1 MKKVSLIIMLLM
13 AFAMVATAQNK
24 KMKIAVM
31 DFKAGVGVNANEVEG
46 LSDML
51 INTLFETKKFD
62 IVERSQLNEVFK
74 EQNLQGDLTVQQCVQ
89 VGRILGVKSV
99 LIGTV
104 NFLAEHKNPD
114 GSVTGEY
121 NVDVRAVDVESGE
134 VVTTAGGTKT
144 SGSTYRTMMEKIGR
158 QLAENLTGEEPP
170 IRGLLTKGDIKDSFG
185 NYIYYLDGER
195 LTNDEY
201 MQIINNC
208 PESMYYYEK
217 GCRQRKTGRIL
228 AICVPV
234 GGIVAS
240 ATIGAI
246 VGFIDSYGHEYAW
259 RWIGEYAADGAGGA
273 AFFGAVSALASI
285 PFFASGKHK
294 KENAYKVY
302 NEYCAKPTKP
312 TASLSF
318 GPATQGIG
326 MGIYLNF

>member
-1 MKKVSLIIMLLM
+1 MKKISLIIMLLM
-13 AFAMVATAQNK
+13 AFAMAATAQNK

-62 IVERSQLNEVFK
+62 IVERSQLYEVFK

-104 NFLAEHKNPD
+104 NFLAEHKNID
-114 GSVTGEY
+114 GSMTGEY
-121 NVDVRAVDVESGE
+121 NVDVRAVDVETGE
-134 VVTTAGGTKT
+134 VVTTAGGTKS
-144 SGSTYRTMMEKIGR
+144 SGSTYRAMMEKIGR

-170 IRGLLTKGDIKDSFG
+170 IRGLLTKGDIKDPFG
-185 NYIYYLDGER
+185 NYIYYLDGQR

-201 MQIINNC
+201 MEIINNC
-208 PESMYYYEK
+208 PESKYYYEK
-217 GCRQRKTGRIL
+217 GCKQRKTGRIL

-234 GGIVAS
+234 GGIVAG

-246 VGFIDSYGHEYAW
+246 VGFIDGYGHEHAW
-259 RWIGEYAADGAGGA
+259 SRIGEYAAVGAGGG
-273 AFFGAVSALASI
+273 AFVGAVSALASI

-294 KENAYKVY
+294 KENAYQVY
-302 NEYCAKPTKP
+302 NEYCSTKP

-326 MGIYLNF
+326 MGVYLNF